1 MTRPPAAMIDL
12 AAPTGQSQHDL
23 DRALCRLSLTEFG
36 LAERFLARYGDRF
49 RYVEAWKKWL
59 FFNGTRWV
67 RTELASQRY
76 AQYTILALK
85 REAKHLKDN
94 P

>member
-1 MTRPPAAMIDL
+1 MPPF
-12 AAPTGQSQHDL
+12 
-23 DRALCRLSLTEFG
+23 LTEFG
-36 LAERFLARYGDRF
+36 LAERFLTRYGDRF